1 MRSFQ
6 PVRNGYAAVEV
17 SQSIY
22 FYPNVHV
29 TTSRLSSLALL
40 PIWGCVIKF
49 GSETEGNCMHACAC
63 LLCVCVCVY
72 MCGCESVC
80 KLHVSACLLCV
91 YASCACLCAVQL
103 TCMGVCTYMCVPYM
117 CKILTKQ

>member
-22 FYPNVHV
+22 FYPNV

-49 GSETEGNCMHACAC
+49 GSETEGNCTHACAC
-63 LLCVCVCVY
+63 LLCVCVYVCTCVGVRVCVNY
-72 MCGCESVC
+72 MCLHACSVC
-80 KLHVSACLLCV
+80 TLLARVCV
-91 YASCACLCAVQL
+91 LYN
-103 TCMGVCTYMCVPYM
+103 
-117 CKILTKQ
+117 